1 MTLQELSRLN
11 EKFQQKASEMVDLIP
26 GSNLLAFSS
35 AIIRTAQKLDRVLNK
50 VLTAKTEVSFYTQ
63 VDALEEEMD
72 ELIFMMDKLDDA
84 NRKRNI
90 PILMD
95 FVKRGYELLSLY
107 SICCD
112 QIIEQKTKA
121 TKRKD
126 EFERD

>member
-26 GSNLLAFSS
+26 GSNLMAFSS

-50 VLTAKTEVSFYTQ
+50 VLGAKTEVSFYTQ

-90 PILMD
+90 PILID

-121 TKRKD
+121 AKRKD